1 MRKSDL
7 KITIEALRCSAQEQ
21 AIRTNCVKYLID
33 KKVDSS
39 GGIQLLYSHLGG
51 EGGSI
56 KMQSYMNRG
65 RGRVS
70 HQCER
75 LLIKIPVL
83 LKISVLK
90 KLYLVCD

>member
-39 GGIQLLYSHLGG
+39 GGIQLLYSH
-51 EGGSI
+51 
-56 KMQSYMNRG
+56 
-65 RGRVS
+65 
-70 HQCER
+70 
-75 LLIKIPVL
+75 
-83 LKISVLK
+83 
-90 KLYLVCD
+90 